1 MDFRLSIGSNLPRE
15 ELGKLL
21 YDMLCEVF
29 FVELIDYEA
38 EVWASSYTERINVGC
53 TYFSMSIDLDAEED
67 YIEYFREM
75 NREAYG
81 VNTNVLISIQFISST
96 FEIGWVKLLEVIGKL
111 LRLNDQDLVLEDD
124 APDSL
129 LKRIKGSLL
138 IKGNLDEYQT
148 WLMSKE
154 NLSLLDYPYKE
165 EDFSK

>member
-1 MDFRLSIGSNLPRE
+1 MDFWLSIGSNLPRD
-15 ELGKLL
+15 ELGRLL

-29 FVELIDYEA
+29 FVEVIDYEA
-38 EVWASSYTERINVGC
+38 EVWTRSYTERINVGC
-53 TYFSMSIDLDAEED
+53 TYFSMSINLDDEED
-67 YIEYFREM
+67 YIEGYREAIL
-75 NREAYG
+75 EAYG
-81 VNTNVLISIQFISST
+81 VDTNIFISIQFKTRT
-96 FEIGWVKLLEVIGKL
+96 FAIGWVKLLEVIGKL

-154 NLSLLDYPYKE
+154 NLALLNYPYE
-165 EDFSK
+165 EDF

>member
-1 MDFRLSIGSNLPRE
+1 
-15 ELGKLL
+15 
-21 YDMLCEVF
+21 
-29 FVELIDYEA
+29 
-38 EVWASSYTERINVGC
+38 
-53 TYFSMSIDLDAEED
+53 MSIDLDAEED

-96 FEIGWVKLLEVIGKL
+96 FEIGWVKLLEVIGKI

-124 APDSL
+124 SPDSL

-154 NLSLLDYPYKE
+154 NLSLLNYPYEE
-165 EDFSK
+165 EDF